1 MRFNLVFIYNLFDFR
16 RKVMIFSGG
25 ENRCERYVVNGE
37 KEDGWERKIGYFRL
51 SMLIEIRM
59 FFID

>member
-1 MRFNLVFIYNLFDFR
+1 
-16 RKVMIFSGG
+16 MIFSGG
-25 ENRCERYVVNGE
+25 ENRCERYVVNGK